1 MLDTKA
7 LRHIMLDHNCSA
19 KQLATACGIS
29 TSALYRRFN
38 GEVFFTLGEM
48 WKCCAFLSI
57 SQAKCLQIFFAPNNE
72 AIR

>member
-7 LRHIMLDHNCSA
+7 LRHIMLDRNCSA
-19 KQLATACGIS
+19 KQLAAACGIS

-48 WKCCAFLSI
+48 WKCCAHLNIPQEKCLSI
-57 SQAKCLQIFFAPNNE
+57 FFKDAPANLL
-72 AIR
+72 

>member
-1 MLDTKA
+1 MLDTKT
-7 LRHIMLDHNCSA
+7 LRHIMLDHSCTA

-48 WKCCAFLSI
+48 WRCCAFLNI
-57 SQAKCLQIFFAPNNE
+57 SQEKQLEIFFAASQE
-72 AIR
+72 AAR